1 MVPAG
6 PPPSYNAGGVTGG
19 AGGHP
24 QINHLGPEKP
34 HHYDSTDTSSDAA
47 LARRLQAEENA
58 RLGPNTGS
66 AYPPRPTSRGAADD
80 YYGGS
85 SGTGGV
91 YPSGASNSA
100 GGRMSDAQPAE
111 KRGLFSKLTGAVG
124 GGRPPQPSAQY
135 QPQGGYYGQGQ
146 PQQQHYGQPGMMGGG
161 MGMGGMG
168 GMQQGGYYQQQPQ
181 YVQQAAPQRH
191 GMGMGGAAMG
201 IGGGLLGG
209 MLRKSL
215 SAVCKM

>member
-1 MVPAG
+1 MAPSG
-6 PPPSYNAGGVTGG
+6 PPPSYNAGGAAG
-19 AGGHP
+19 ANSGGHP

-47 LARRLQAEENA
+47 LARRLQAEENSRA
-58 RLGPNTGS
+58 GPNTGS

-80 YYGGS
+80 YYGGA

-111 KRGLFSKLTGAVG
+111 KRGLFSKLTG

-135 QPQGGYYGQGQ
+135 APQGGYYGQGV
-146 PQQQHYGQPGMMGGG
+146 PQQQQQGRYGQPGMMGGG
-161 MGMGGMG
+161 MMGGGM
-168 GMQQGGYYQQQPQ
+168 GMQQGGYYQQQPMQPQ
-181 YVQQAAPQRH
+181 YVQQQAPQRH
-191 GMGMGGAAMG
+191 GMGMGGAALG

-209 MLRKSL
+209 MLRKS
-215 SAVCKM
+215 